1 MHFKK
6 KMGLLN
12 RNNLS
17 QYYGFGFPL
26 FFDQINAAFVSIR
39 DYFQKLLFIWPT
51 PNFWMIVYQSTT

>member
-1 MHFKK
+1 MYFKK

-17 QYYGFGFPL
+17 QYNVFPL

-39 DYFQKLLFIWPT
+39 DYSQKLLFILPT
-51 PNFWMIVYQSTT
+51 PNIWMKLYQSTT